1 MNPREISKKKYEDA
15 LKAYQEQI
23 VQIAILEYELRD
35 LGERRPN
42 AKKEDFDSLRARIEK
57 EYEELSVLAQA
68 VTDTFNEFENSEEI
82 VVEEV
87 DLDSLEKE
95 EFSERYY
102 EISDRYE
109 DQLDHIKL
117 LEEQLI
123 DLGERKPKASTE
135 EMMAKRKEIDEA
147 YDALAELAAALSEEV
162 GVKDEELT
170 LEDLKKEIDAA
181 IDEVKEDE
189 LTEEDKQIISE
200 LEIEEIA
207 RLRKELVELQKDLK
221 VNIQRKGELIRK
233 ANAKQENLQGFDEAI
248 RQLEIRIKDTKD
260 ELNYYLKK
268 HPELREDK

>member
-1 MNPREISKKKYEDA
+1 MNPREICKKKYEDA

-35 LGERRPN
+35 LGERKPN
-42 AKKEDFDSLRARIEK
+42 TKKEDFDRLRERIKK

-68 VTDTFNEFENSEEI
+68 VTDTFNELENFEEI

-95 EFSERYY
+95 KFSERYY

-123 DLGERKPKASTE
+123 DLGERKPKASKE
-135 EMMAKRKEIDEA
+135 EIMAKRKEIDEA
-147 YDALAELAAALSEEV
+147 YDALAELAAALSEEA
-162 GVKDEELT
+162 GVKDEGLT

-181 IDEVKEDE
+181 ID
-189 LTEEDKQIISE
+189 
-200 LEIEEIA
+200 
-207 RLRKELVELQKDLK
+207 
-221 VNIQRKGELIRK
+221 
-233 ANAKQENLQGFDEAI
+233 
-248 RQLEIRIKDTKD
+248 
-260 ELNYYLKK
+260 
-268 HPELREDK
+268 